1 VEDRDAQPG
10 SVKVLVVDDEV
21 DLANAL
27 VTLLRRRGFAAAAVF
42 SGTDAVARAAAGGVD
57 VLVLDL
63 KMPGQDGLETL
74 RQVRQRAPAVR
85 VIMLTGHGT
94 VATGVEGMAAG
105 AVDFLQKPADIDA
118 LCVAIVAA
126 ARH

>member
-1 VEDRDAQPG
+1 MEDRQAQTDP
-10 SVKVLVVDDEV
+10 VRVLVVDDEV
-21 DLANAL
+21 DLANTL

-42 SGTDAVARAAAGGVD
+42 SGAEAVTVAERGDAD

-63 KMPGQDGLETL
+63 KMPGQDGLATL
-74 RQVRQRAPAVR
+74 RQVRQRAPGVR

-94 VATGVEGMAAG
+94 VATGVEGMSAG

-126 ARH
+126 ART